1 MSTHALYIYP
11 PVTSLPPPAY
21 APRHGMLGH
30 STPMQRLFAQL
41 ERIGPHVRSALITGE
56 TGTGKELAA
65 RALHT
70 LGPGAAGP
78 FVVCDASTLV
88 EGVRES
94 EHFGPA
100 KDTARELF
108 ESASRG
114 TLFLD
119 EVGEMTPG
127 NQAKLLRVLQHLEMR
142 RATSGWP
149 AKAEMRVLTA
159 THRDLRA
166 MAASGQFRQDLYYRI
181 STVEIQLPPLRAR
194 RDDIAVLAQH
204 FAEQYARQYAKP
216 GSSLATETLE
226 VLEQYSWPG
235 NVREMQN
242 VICHAVLQADGEVLL
257 PCDLPLLDSAISIPT
272 AEAPQLLLLE
282 DVVQHHTR
290 RVLKLCAGNK
300 VHAAELLGISRSTL
314 YRMLDAQ
321 PMLRS

>member
-1 MSTHALYIYP
+1 MPAHALHIYP
-11 PVTSLPPPAY
+11 PVRAQSASAY
-21 APRHGMLGH
+21 ASRHGMMGH

-41 ERIGPHVRSALITGE
+41 ERIGPHVRTALITGE

-65 RALHT
+65 RALHH

-100 KDTARELF
+100 KDTARGLF
-108 ESASRG
+108 ESANRG

-119 EVGEMTPG
+119 EVGEMTAG

-149 AKAEMRVLTA
+149 GKSEMRILAA

-166 MAASGQFRQDLYYRI
+166 MAANGQFRPDLYYRI
-181 STVEIQLPPLRAR
+181 STVEIQLPPLRTR
-194 RDDIAVLAQH
+194 TEDIVLLAQH
-204 FAEQYARQYAKP
+204 FADQYARQYAKP
-216 GSSLATETLE
+216 GSSLAPETLDI
-226 VLEQYSWPG
+226 LEQHDWPG

-242 VICHAVLQADGEVLL
+242 VICHAVLQAEGEVLL
-257 PCDLPLLDSAISIPT
+257 PGHLPLLDAAVIMP
-272 AEAPQLLLLE
+272 AVEASHLLLD
-282 DVVQHHTR
+282 DVVQQHVRH
-290 RVLKLCAGNK
+290 VLHLCDGNK
-300 VHAAELLGISRSTL
+300 VRAAELLGISRSTL

-321 PMLRS
+321 PLLRS